1 MADGNDSEAA
11 IGHQK
16 PRLFLS
22 YTRADI
28 DAARPII
35 SILENAGFD
44 VWWDGLL
51 EGGVHYLPTTE
62 AALENA
68 DCVVV
73 LWSKLS
79 VDSNWVRDE
88 AQSGRERGR
97 LVPVSLDGTMSPL
110 GFRQIQLLD
119 ITGWKG
125 DPKAPEMQRV
135 ITAISGL
142 IASHDGDTSGRT
154 PAPKT
159 TGIRATTAPAMGGGA
174 ISRRNLILGGA
185 SLATVGAGLAA
196 WQFDLLPIGTAGDAV
211 VAMAVLRFSNLNG
224 DDEQSWFSDG
234 LSNELRQV
242 LARNPRLRVSA
253 PTSSTAL
260 EDEGDFEIG
269 RTLGVPY
276 ILRGSVQLAEG
287 VVRITAELAQ
297 VADGVVRWGET
308 YDREFSDVFSI
319 QSEIAQ
325 TVALS
330 LVAQI
335 ASEREAE
342 RSLIDQKDVG
352 GTNDIRAYEALLR
365 GLALVELSSGVESDR
380 AALAQFDAAIAADP
394 AYAKAYAM
402 RANQLAGIANATSDA
417 GEISRLFDQ
426 ALEAAERSIEL
437 EPALASGHLALGFI
451 LHNGKLDRAAAQ
463 PHYKQ
468 AQELAPGDADV
479 QRSVAIF
486 YAFGDKQALATQMI
500 DEVIELDPLN
510 ARAFRTASFIELL
523 ARDYSA
529 AITRANEALAL
540 NPNFASVNYS
550 SGTAWLMQGDFEA
563 AQKAFA
569 AETVPLF
576 GLVGLAIV
584 RHKMGDTSEAR
595 EELEAMVAEY
605 GDASLYQQVQVYA
618 GWGDISSALA
628 TFERAV
634 EAKDPGL
641 LLARNDPLLDPL
653 RTNPRF
659 QSLLLELTV

>member
-1 MADGNDSEAA
+1 MADGNNAEAA
-11 IGHQK
+11 VEQPK

-35 SILENAGFD
+35 SILEDAGFD

-51 EGGVHYLPTTE
+51 EGGVNYLPTTE

-119 ITGWKG
+119 ISRWKG
-125 DPKAPEMQRV
+125 DPKAAEMQSV
-135 ITAISGL
+135 IKAINGL
-142 IASHDGDTSGRT
+142 IALHDADAPGADS
-154 PAPKT
+154 PAHTNANRP
-159 TGIRATTAPAMGGGA
+159 ATIVGKGGGA

-185 SLATVGAGLAA
+185 SVAVVGAGLAA
-196 WQFDLLPIGTAGDAV
+196 WQFDLLPSGTAGDAV

-224 DDEQSWFSDG
+224 DEEQAWFSDG

-242 LARNPRLRVSA
+242 LARNPRLKVSA

-260 EDEGDFEIG
+260 EGEDEFEIG
-269 RTLGVPY
+269 RALGVPY

-287 VVRITAELAQ
+287 IVRISAELIQ
-297 VADGVVRWGET
+297 VADGVVRWGES
-308 YDREFSDVFSI
+308 YDRAFADVFSI
-319 QSEIAQ
+319 QTEIAQ

-342 RSLIDQKDVG
+342 RSIIDQEDVG
-352 GTNDIRAYEALLR
+352 GTNDIRAYEAFLR
-365 GLALVELSSGVESDR
+365 GMALAELSSGVESDR
-380 AALAQFDAAIAADP
+380 AALAQFDAAIASDP
-394 AYAKAYAM
+394 SYAKAHAM

-417 GEISRLFDQ
+417 GEISLLFDQ
-426 ALEAAERSIEL
+426 ALEAAERSIQL

-451 LHNGKLDRAAAQ
+451 LNNGKLDRASAA
-463 PHYKQ
+463 PHYQQ
-468 AQELAPGDADV
+468 AEELAPGDADV

-486 YAFGDKQALATQMI
+486 YAYGDKQALATQMI
-500 DEVIELDPLN
+500 DKVIELDPLN
-510 ARAFRTASFIELL
+510 ARAFRTASFVELL
-523 ARDYSA
+523 ARDYEA
-529 AITRANEALAL
+529 TVTRANEALAI
-540 NPNFASVNYS
+540 NPNFASVNYAA
-550 SGTAWLMQGDFEA
+550 GTAWLMQGDLQA
-563 AQKAFA
+563 AEKAFA
-569 AETVPLF
+569 EETVPVF
-576 GLVGLAIV
+576 RLVGLAIV
-584 RHKMGDTSEAR
+584 RHKLGDTKLAR
-595 EELEAMVAEY
+595 EEFDALVAQY
-605 GDASLYQQVQVYA
+605 GDASLYQHAQVYA
-618 GWGDISSALA
+618 GWGDVPSALNA
-628 TFERAV
+628 FEMAV

-659 QSLLLELTV
+659 EALLLALTI